1 MASNARIFFAGIGT
15 SFVILAV
22 GFGAGLILAKSALHD
37 PPLQNRGTSEPSPG
51 MRVIL
56 PASAEP
62 APQIAAAPPAPESQP
77 QAQSGQD
84 AQPQAVAQKPPGET
98 ATKKLDQDERSER
111 RKRYAERK
119 AKRQAATRI
128 AAAKARQW
136 IERQEPTQPG
146 IMAFGNDEPRVS
158 FFGN

>member
-22 GFGAGLILAKSALHD
+22 GFGAGLMLAKSALND
-37 PPLQNRGTSEPSPG
+37 PPLQNRATSEPSPG

-62 APQIAAAPPAPESQP
+62 APQIAAAPPAPERQP
-77 QAQSGQD
+77 QAQTGQD
-84 AQPQAVAQKPPGET
+84 GQPQVAPKPPEDT
-98 ATKKLDQDERSER
+98 TTKKLDRDERTER

-119 AKRQAATRI
+119 AKRIAAAKI
-128 AAAKARQW
+128 AAAKARQR
-136 IERQEPTQPG
+136 IEHHERMQPG
-146 IMAFGNDEPRVS
+146 VMAFGNDEPRIS
-158 FFGN
+158 WFGN

>member
-37 PPLQNRGTSEPSPG
+37 PPLQNRATSEPSPG
-51 MRVIL
+51 IRVIL

-62 APQIAAAPPAPESQP
+62 TPQIAAAPPAREPKL
-77 QAQSGQD
+77 QAQTGQD
-84 AQPQAVAQKPPGET
+84 SQAQVTQKAPEET
-98 ATKKLDQDERSER
+98 ATKKLDRDESIER

-128 AAAKARQW
+128 AAAKARQR

-146 IMAFGNDEPRVS
+146 IMAFGNDEPRIS
-158 FFGN
+158 LFGN

>member
-37 PPLQNRGTSEPSPG
+37 PSLPTRATSEPSHG
-51 MRVIL
+51 LRVIL

-62 APQIAAAPPAPESQP
+62 APQIAAVPPAPQP
-77 QAQSGQD
+77 QQQAQTVRD
-84 AQPQAVAQKPPGET
+84 APAQVAEKPPEET
-98 ATKKLDQDERSER
+98 ATRKLDRDERTER

-119 AKRQAATRI
+119 AKRQASARI
-128 AAAKARQW
+128 AAAKARQG
-136 IERQEPTQPG
+136 IERQEPTRPG
-146 IMAFGNDEPRVS
+146 IIAFGNDEARIS
-158 FFGN
+158 LFGN

>member
-37 PPLQNRGTSEPSPG
+37 PPLQNRATSEPSPG
-51 MRVIL
+51 IRVIL

-62 APQIAAAPPAPESQP
+62 TPQIAAAPPAPEP
-77 QAQSGQD
+77 KLQAQAGQD
-84 AQPQAVAQKPPGET
+84 SQAQVTQKAPEET
-98 ATKKLDQDERSER
+98 ATKKLDRDESIER

-128 AAAKARQW
+128 AAAKARQR
-136 IERQEPTQPG
+136 IERQEPTQPS
-146 IMAFGNDEPRVS
+146 IMAFGNDEPRIS
-158 FFGN
+158 LFGN

>member
-1 MASNARIFFAGIGT
+1 MASNVRIFFAGIGT

-22 GFGAGLILAKSALHD
+22 GFGAGLMLAKSALNE
-37 PPLQNRGTSEPSPG
+37 PPLQNRATSEPSPA

-62 APQIAAAPPAPESQP
+62 APQITAAAPAPEPQP
-77 QAQSGQD
+77 QAQTE
-84 AQPQAVAQKPPGET
+84 PQTQVAQKPPEN
-98 ATKKLDQDERSER
+98 AAARKLDRDERAER

-119 AKRQAATRI
+119 AKRI
-128 AAAKARQW
+128 AAAKARQR
-136 IERQEPTQPG
+136 IEWQQRTEPG
-146 IMAFGNDEPRVS
+146 ILAFGNDEPRIS